1 MDNFMYMSFAHILY
15 SVFSILYSVDCCDTG
30 YKLFTGVN
38 VYPRS
43 PTDE

>member
-1 MDNFMYMSFAHILY
+1 MDTFMYMSFACIWY
-15 SVFSILYSVDCCDTG
+15 SVFSILYSVVCSDTG
-30 YKLFTGVN
+30 DKLFTGVN